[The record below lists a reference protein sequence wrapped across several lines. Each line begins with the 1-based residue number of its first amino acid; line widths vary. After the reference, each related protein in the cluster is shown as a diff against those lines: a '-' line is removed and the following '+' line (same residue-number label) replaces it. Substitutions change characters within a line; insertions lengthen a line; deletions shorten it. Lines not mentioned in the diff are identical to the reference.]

1 MSDKINKKIVISAES
16 TIDLPKN
23 ILEEF
28 NIYTVPFTVLLGDK
42 ARLDGDF
49 DIKEIFDF
57 VFETKKLPKTSA
69 VNEYQ
74 YQKHF
79 NKLLKDYEYV
89 IHFTL
94 SSEMSS
100 AYSNACKVSEGLNG
114 RVFVIDSR
122 SLSTGIALLA
132 IYASKL
138 TKVYD
143 DPEKIVQMV
152 KRRIPY
158 DQASF
163 VLSKLDYLYKGGR
176 CNSLQLIASSLL
188 RIRPQ
193 IVVDSG
199 KMVDRKK
206 FLGNYDSCVDKYV
219 NTTLEQFPN
228 PDLEEVFITYTTAKD
243 STVAKV
249 KEKLIKRG
257 FKNIRITHAGA
268 TITSHCGEHCL
279 GILYINDGN
288 INYD

>member
-1 MSDKINKKIVISAES
+1 MERKIVISAES
-16 TIDLPKN
+16 TIDLPKSM
-23 ILEEF
+23 LEEF
-28 NIYTVPFTVLLGDK
+28 NIHTVPFTVMLGDK
-42 ARLDGDF
+42 ARLDGEF
-49 DIKEIFDF
+49 DTKEIFDF

-79 NKLLKDYEYV
+79 TKLLKEYDYV

-100 AYSNACKVSEGLNG
+100 AYSNACKVSDKLNG
-114 RVFVIDSR
+114 RVFVVDSR

-132 IYASKL
+132 IYAAKL
-138 TKVYD
+138 SMECD
-143 DPEKIVQMV
+143 DPEIIVEKV
-152 KRRIPY
+152 KKRIPY
-158 DQASF
+158 NQASF

-176 CNSLQLIASSLL
+176 CNSLQLLASSLL

-193 IVVDSG
+193 IVVADG
-199 KMVDRKK
+199 KMRDRKK
-206 FLGNYDSCVDKYV
+206 FLGNYDSCVEKYV
-219 NTTLEQFPN
+219 NVTLELFPN

-243 STVAKV
+243 STILKV

-257 FKNIRITHAGA
+257 FKNVRITHAGA

-279 GILYINDGN
+279 GILYINDGGN
-288 INYD
+288 N